1 MAVIASR
8 LFALI
13 LLLLASTVGAKPVLK
28 FAATE
33 WVPYTSASMA
43 GGGVAAEI
51 VQAAFKQVD
60 YDVEVLIY
68 PWQRAQ
74 NMVKQGALDGMAI
87 AWFTEERNLRML
99 YSRPYLNTEIVLL
112 QHRDDGNAYA
122 QPQMLEGKSFAVI
135 RGYGYLNSIPTKNYQ
150 TSVSDSLEQSLMMLG
165 RKRVDLTLEER
176 LNAFHRLASMPFEE
190 RERVRFGRSLEVRP
204 LHLTVS
210 RGHPDHR
217 QIIEDFNR
225 GLSLLIETGAYAKI
239 LERHD
244 PAPLSVV
251 DSVADSAVE

>member
-8 LFALI
+8 LSALI
-13 LLLLASTVGAKPVLK
+13 LLLLAGTVVAKPVLK
-28 FAATE
+28 FAAAE
-33 WVPYTSASMA
+33 WVPYTTASMTS
-43 GGGVAAEI
+43 GGVAAEI

-87 AWFTEERNLRML
+87 AWFTDERNLRML

-112 QHRDDGNAYA
+112 QHRDDDNSYA
-122 QPQMLEGKSFAVI
+122 QPKSMEGKLFAVI
-135 RGYGYLNSIPTKNYQ
+135 RGYGYLNSIPTNYYQ

-176 LNAFHRLASMPFEE
+176 LNAFHRLALMTDDE
-190 RERVRFGRSLEVRP
+190 RQRVRFGRSLQVRP

-210 RGHPDHR
+210 RGHPNHR
-217 QIIEDFNR
+217 RIIDDFNH
-225 GLSLLIETGAYAKI
+225 GLDLLIEKGDYARI
-239 LERHD
+239 LKRYD
-244 PAPLSVV
+244 PSPI
-251 DSVADSAVE
+251 SVAH